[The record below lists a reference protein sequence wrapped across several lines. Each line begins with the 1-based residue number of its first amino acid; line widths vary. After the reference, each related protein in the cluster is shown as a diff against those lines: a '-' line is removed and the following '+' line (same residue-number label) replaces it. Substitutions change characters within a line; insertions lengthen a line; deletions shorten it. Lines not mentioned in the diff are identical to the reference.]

1 MQMKKEIEKLY
12 YKEEQF
18 NHLQVIIETLLGV
31 DVTTTRSRL
40 RHVVNSKMIYANI
53 LYECGYG
60 CSVIARSLKMNHAS
74 MLHYFKVF
82 DGYQKSDSMFR
93 NNYERIKS
101 EFNKEY
107 DPVYYLSENELKK
120 EAISLRIEKETLT
133 SELELIK
140 EKLSLIQTKRNRFG
154 KIYDTIE
161 QRTKSGSED
170 RILLKINQLFNGVY
184 DHRD

>member
-1 MQMKKEIEKLY
+1 
-12 YKEEQF
+12 
-18 NHLQVIIETLLGV
+18 
-31 DVTTTRSRL
+31 
-40 RHVVNSKMIYANI
+40 
-53 LYECGYG
+53 
-60 CSVIARSLKMNHAS
+60 
-74 MLHYFKVF
+74 
-82 DGYQKSDSMFR
+82 MFR

-170 RILLKINQLFNGVY
+170 RILLKINQMFNGVY